1 MYQEENEDSKIS
13 PILLIITGIIALV
26 LVVIFFYQIFV
37 GEDNNEEYSN
47 ISSLE
52 VYKENV

>member
-1 MYQEENEDSKIS
+1 MYQEENEDRKIS

-37 GEDNNEEYSN
+37 GKDNNEEYSN